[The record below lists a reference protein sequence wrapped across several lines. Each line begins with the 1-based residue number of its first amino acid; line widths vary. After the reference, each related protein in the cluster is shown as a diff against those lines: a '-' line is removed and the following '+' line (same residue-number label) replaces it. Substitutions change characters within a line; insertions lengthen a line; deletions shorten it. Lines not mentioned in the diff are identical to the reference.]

1 MSDRKAARILGQ
13 TMRKAMALIAVAAL
27 VAAPAVPGAP
37 AERTRLKPGWNLFSP
52 AQDVAIGREAS
63 AQAEKQFPM
72 LNDRR
77 VDDYINRLGKR
88 LAAKAPGEAYPYQFK
103 TVNDR
108 TVNAF
113 ALPGGFIYVHRGII
127 ETADNE
133 AQLAGVIGHE
143 IGHVAL
149 RHGTNQATKQVAWQ
163 LPLGV
168 LGGVMG
174 NNSLAGVAAQLGAQF
189 TVGSVL
195 LKYSRDAERQ
205 ADMLGAQI
213 LYDAGY
219 DPRGIPQFFE
229 KMQSEST
236 KGRPPQWL
244 SSHPN
249 PENREELVNTEIEKL
264 GGPPRNY
271 KSDSAEF
278 QEIKRY
284 VLGLPAPPKGGAR
297 PSSGDS
303 SAGGRPEAPSTRLQ
317 SFRNEVVRFEYPNN
331 WRAYSQGNSATVA
344 PNGGIVDGGNGR
356 AAVAYGVIFGLFD
369 PQTDRRGNVTL
380 EDAHEQ
386 LLRDIQQNNPR
397 ARVSRQSDRVR
408 IGGDRGLS
416 TYLTNDSPLGGRET
430 IWVVSTLRPEGL
442 AYFACVAP
450 ENDFDAYDRAF
461 QSVMDS
467 VRFPR

>member
-1 MSDRKAARILGQ
+1 MQR
-13 TMRKAMALIAVAAL
+13 ALAVVASASL
-27 VAAPAVPGAP
+27 VLAPSVLAD
-37 AERTRLKPGWNLFSP
+37 RTRLKPGWNLFSP

-63 AQAEKQFPM
+63 VQAERQFPM

-77 VDDYINRLGKR
+77 VDDYINRLGKK

-113 ALPGGFIYVHRGII
+113 ALPGGFIYIHRGII
-127 ETADNE
+127 ETADTE

-149 RHGTNQATKQVAWQ
+149 RHGTNQATKAYAAQI
-163 LPLGV
+163 PLAI

-229 KMQSEST
+229 KLQNET
-236 KGRPPQWL
+236 KGGRPPQFF

-249 PENREELVNTEIEKL
+249 PENREELVTTEIEKL

-284 VLGLPAPPKGGAR
+284 VLGLPAPPKGGAAPR
-297 PSSGDS
+297 SSGDT
-303 SAGGRPEAPSTRLQ
+303 AGGRPDAPSTRLQ
-317 SFRNEVVRFEYPNN
+317 SFRNEVVRFEYPSN

-356 AAVAYGVIFGLFD
+356 AAVAYGVIFGIFD
-369 PQTDRRGNVTL
+369 PQTDRWGNVTL

-386 LLRDIQQNNPR
+386 LLHDIQQNNPR
-397 ARVSRQSDRVR
+397 ARVSRQTDRVR
-408 IGGDRGLS
+408 VGGERGLS

-430 IWVVSTLRPEGL
+430 IWVVSIIRPEGL

-450 ENDFDAYDRAF
+450 EREFDAYDRAF